1 MMLIEDAKKFVNDQ
15 IALIEMRNKGKELR
29 PWERGVS
36 LDALLHWGFVQ
47 KRLALNCGDLS
58 AACLEGMNVQR
69 ERTEA
74 QLAAAAQNGIR
85 LAAARQARQSTQPI
99 A

>member
-1 MMLIEDAKKFVNDQ
+1 MLIEDAKKFVNDQ

-29 PWERGVS
+29 PWERYAS
-36 LDALLHWGFVQ
+36 PDALLYWGFVQ

-58 AACLEGMNVQR
+58 AACLEGMNVLR

-74 QLAAAAQNGIR
+74 QFAAAARNGAR
-85 LAAARQARQSTQPI
+85 LSAARQVRQSSQPI